1 MNKKNIILILVGIL
15 IISMRFNVTFGHIN
29 IDVTNDCV
37 GFLLIIIGVLPMI
50 NRNSRFKKSGI
61 VAIVGFIA
69 SVIAQV
75 INFIDWQE
83 AAHGRAP
90 AVATAVKRLWPDRLV
105 FTYQGDGDLAC
116 IGTAETIHALNR
128 GENITIIF
136 INNAIYGMTGRSNG
150 SDHTNRH
157 ENRNLSL
164 RSRRNHPRLSVEND
178 RNSRHTGGYSIRHPS
193 GCSYSCRYPQG
204 KESHPQS
211 FRKLDE
217 RKKVPIW

>member
-69 SVIAQV
+69 SVIAQI

-83 AAHGRAP
+83 AAGNAYY
-90 AVATAVKRLWPDRLV
+90 
-105 FTYQGDGDLAC
+105 FTWNNC
-116 IGTAETIHALNR
+116 
-128 GENITIIF
+128 NICNLFYLLFYRSTY
-136 INNAIYGMTGRSNG
+136 YG
-150 SDHTNRH
+150 
-157 ENRNLSL
+157 
-164 RSRRNHPRLSVEND
+164 
-178 RNSRHTGGYSIRHPS
+178 I
-193 GCSYSCRYPQG
+193 
-204 KESHPQS
+204 
-211 FRKLDE
+211 
-217 RKKVPIW
+217 

>member
-83 AAHGRAP
+83 AAGSMLTISLGITVIFAIY
-90 AVATAVKRLWPDRLV
+90 
-105 FTYQGDGDLAC
+105 FTYY
-116 IGTAETIHALNR
+116 
-128 GENITIIF
+128 F
-136 INNAIYGMTGRSNG
+136 INTLSGRMYPARSVQTKEKISMPSCKASVG
-150 SDHTNRH
+150 SSTPTLLFLD
-157 ENRNLSL
+157 L
-164 RSRRNHPRLSVEND
+164 RTH
-178 RNSRHTGGYSIRHPS
+178 GG
-193 GCSYSCRYPQG
+193 
-204 KESHPQS
+204 
-211 FRKLDE
+211 D
-217 RKKVPIW
+217 

>member
-61 VAIVGFIA
+61 A

-83 AAHGRAP
+83 AAGSMLTISLGITVIFAIY
-90 AVATAVKRLWPDRLV
+90 
-105 FTYQGDGDLAC
+105 FTYYFTEALIMESNIQEKSAVTRNYQMTWLILSAAVFAHFMIFGS
-116 IGTAETIHALNR
+116 TI
-128 GENITIIF
+128 
-136 INNAIYGMTGRSNG
+136 
-150 SDHTNRH
+150 
-157 ENRNLSL
+157 SL
-164 RSRRNHPRLSVEND
+164 
-178 RNSRHTGGYSIRHPS
+178 YSILVEALV
-193 GCSYSCRYPQG
+193 GICALYYCFTVYSSSKQLY
-204 KESHPQS
+204 E
-211 FRKLDE
+211 D
-217 RKKVPIW
+217 

>member
-69 SVIAQV
+69 SVIAQI

-83 AAHGRAP
+83 AAGSMLTISLGITVIFAIY
-90 AVATAVKRLWPDRLV
+90 
-105 FTYQGDGDLAC
+105 FTYYFTEALIMESNIQEKSAVTRNYQMTWLILSAGGFFHFFLFFFT
-116 IGTAETIHALNR
+116 IFFFFLLLHSLQLKQTAL
-128 GENITIIF
+128 
-136 INNAIYGMTGRSNG
+136 
-150 SDHTNRH
+150 
-157 ENRNLSL
+157 
-164 RSRRNHPRLSVEND
+164 
-178 RNSRHTGGYSIRHPS
+178 
-193 GCSYSCRYPQG
+193 
-204 KESHPQS
+204 
-211 FRKLDE
+211 
-217 RKKVPIW
+217 

>member
-69 SVIAQV
+69 SVIAQI

-83 AAHGRAP
+83 AAGSMLTISLGITVIFAIYFTYYFTE
-90 AVATAVKRLWPDRLV
+90 AIILEAKFQEKSATTRSFRIVWLLLGALV
-105 FTYQGDGDLAC
+105 FIHYIAFMSNISLASILVGAGSGIC
-116 IGTAETIHALNR
+116 
-128 GENITIIF
+128 
-136 INNAIYGMTGRSNG
+136 AIY
-150 SDHTNRH
+150 
-157 ENRNLSL
+157 
-164 RSRRNHPRLSVEND
+164 
-178 RNSRHTGGYSIRHPS
+178 Y
-193 GCSYSCRYPQG
+193 CSTMLTACKQLYMEGLPTKHMDISAE
-204 KESHPQS
+204 KAS
-211 FRKLDE
+211 
-217 RKKVPIW
+217 KK

>member
-83 AAHGRAP
+83 AWNNCNICNLFYLLFYRS
-90 AVATAVKRLWPDRLV
+90 
-105 FTYQGDGDLAC
+105 TY
-116 IGTAETIHALNR
+116 
-128 GENITIIF
+128 
-136 INNAIYGMTGRSNG
+136 YG
-150 SDHTNRH
+150 
-157 ENRNLSL
+157 
-164 RSRRNHPRLSVEND
+164 
-178 RNSRHTGGYSIRHPS
+178 I
-193 GCSYSCRYPQG
+193 
-204 KESHPQS
+204 
-211 FRKLDE
+211 
-217 RKKVPIW
+217 

>member
-69 SVIAQV
+69 SVIAQI

-83 AAHGRAP
+83 AAGSM
-90 AVATAVKRLWPDRLV
+90 L
-105 FTYQGDGDLAC
+105 
-116 IGTAETIHALNR
+116 TISL
-128 GENITIIF
+128 GITVIF
-136 INNAIYGMTGRSNG
+136 AIYFTEALIMESNIQEKSAVTRNYQMTWLILSAAVFAHFMIFG
-150 SDHTNRH
+150 STI
-157 ENRNLSL
+157 SL
-164 RSRRNHPRLSVEND
+164 
-178 RNSRHTGGYSIRHPS
+178 YSILVEALV
-193 GCSYSCRYPQG
+193 GICALYYCFTVYSSSKQLY
-204 KESHPQS
+204 E
-211 FRKLDE
+211 D
-217 RKKVPIW
+217 

>member
-69 SVIAQV
+69 SVIAQI

-83 AAHGRAP
+83 AAGSMLTISLGITVIFAEALIMESNIQEKS
-90 AVATAVKRLWPDRLV
+90 AVTRNYQMTWLILSAAV
-105 FTYQGDGDLAC
+105 FAHFMIFGS
-116 IGTAETIHALNR
+116 TI
-128 GENITIIF
+128 
-136 INNAIYGMTGRSNG
+136 
-150 SDHTNRH
+150 
-157 ENRNLSL
+157 SL
-164 RSRRNHPRLSVEND
+164 
-178 RNSRHTGGYSIRHPS
+178 YSILVEALV
-193 GCSYSCRYPQG
+193 GICALYYCFTVYSSSKQLY
-204 KESHPQS
+204 E
-211 FRKLDE
+211 D
-217 RKKVPIW
+217 

>member
-83 AAHGRAP
+83 AAGSMLTISLGITVYLQSILLIILQKHL
-90 AVATAVKRLWPDRLV
+90 LWNL
-105 FTYQGDGDLAC
+105 
-116 IGTAETIHALNR
+116 
-128 GENITIIF
+128 IF
-136 INNAIYGMTGRSNG
+136 R
-150 SDHTNRH
+150 
-157 ENRNLSL
+157 RNLL
-164 RSRRNHPRLSVEND
+164 
-178 RNSRHTGGYSIRHPS
+178 
-193 GCSYSCRYPQG
+193 
-204 KESHPQS
+204 
-211 FRKLDE
+211 
-217 RKKVPIW
+217 

>member
-83 AAHGRAP
+83 AAGSMLTISLGITVIFAIY
-90 AVATAVKRLWPDRLV
+90 
-105 FTYQGDGDLAC
+105 FTYYFTEALIMESNIQEKSAVTRNYQMTWLILSAAVFAHFMIFGS
-116 IGTAETIHALNR
+116 TI
-128 GENITIIF
+128 
-136 INNAIYGMTGRSNG
+136 
-150 SDHTNRH
+150 
-157 ENRNLSL
+157 SL
-164 RSRRNHPRLSVEND
+164 
-178 RNSRHTGGYSIRHPS
+178 YSILVEALV
-193 GCSYSCRYPQG
+193 GICALYYCITVYSSSKQLY
-204 KESHPQS
+204 E
-211 FRKLDE
+211 D
-217 RKKVPIW
+217 

>member
-61 VAIVGFIA
+61 IA

-83 AAHGRAP
+83 AAGSMLTISLGITVIFAIY
-90 AVATAVKRLWPDRLV
+90 
-105 FTYQGDGDLAC
+105 FTYYFTEALIMESNIQEKSAVTRNYQMTWLILSAAVFAHFMMFGS
-116 IGTAETIHALNR
+116 TI
-128 GENITIIF
+128 
-136 INNAIYGMTGRSNG
+136 
-150 SDHTNRH
+150 
-157 ENRNLSL
+157 SL
-164 RSRRNHPRLSVEND
+164 
-178 RNSRHTGGYSIRHPS
+178 YSILVEALV
-193 GCSYSCRYPQG
+193 GICALYYCFTVYSSSKQLY
-204 KESHPQS
+204 E
-211 FRKLDE
+211 D
-217 RKKVPIW
+217 